1 LKYQNRRADYV
12 AAFFKIINWE
22 FVQERYRTALA

>member
-12 AAFFKIINWE
+12 AAFWNVIDWAEVNRRLKG
-22 FVQERYRTALA
+22 